1 MGEKCFLVWV
11 TYYDGIHEHSYRGL
25 MRGKSEEDVCERA
38 HEKAVPHFGFFEY
51 RPGGRILPT
60 ELEDEKC
67 GYRGQPCEGGHAR
80 GLRHASTLEFPQRP
94 RCGAVRTTQE
104 LIAELDA
111 NAKG

>member
-51 RPGGRILPT
+51 RPGDEYYPR
-60 ELEDEKC
+60 ELEDESAAI
-67 GYRGQPCEGGHAR
+67 EVSHAKEVTPEDYAM
-80 GLRHASTLEFPQRP
+80 LQR
-94 RCGAVRTTQE
+94 
-104 LIAELDA
+104 LSFLSDLDVEP
-111 NAKG
+111 